1 MNDSI
6 LLIFTKY
13 PSLGKC
19 KTRLA
24 KSIGDKKALE
34 VYQHLLD
41 KTARIAS
48 ELAVDTAVFFNEK
61 IDPHHRW
68 KFSYYHK
75 LQAEGNLGNKMKN
88 AFEWAFEM
96 KYNKVCIIG
105 SDLWDIEASE
115 LETAFEA
122 LLKYN
127 ICIGPAKDGGYYLI
141 GSNSYRPELVDL
153 NEWSTPD
160 VYKKTI
166 EKAGSN
172 SVFVLKEKN
181 DIDTIE
187 DLKDIPFFEHY
198 LC

>member
-1 MNDSI
+1 MNNSI

-24 KSIGDKKALE
+24 KSIGDEKALE

-41 KTARIAS
+41 KTAQVAAKINMD
-48 ELAVDTAVFFNEK
+48 VAVFFSEK
-61 IDPHHRW
+61 IHKHNRW
-68 KFSYYHK
+68 SFAQYQK
-75 LQAEGNLGNKMKN
+75 LQSEGNLGEKMKN
-88 AFEWAFEM
+88 AFKWAFDM
-96 KYNKVCIIG
+96 KYKRVCIIG

-122 LLKYN
+122 LLKYD

-153 NEWSTPD
+153 NEWSTPN

-187 DLKDIPFFEHY
+187 DLKEIPFFEHY